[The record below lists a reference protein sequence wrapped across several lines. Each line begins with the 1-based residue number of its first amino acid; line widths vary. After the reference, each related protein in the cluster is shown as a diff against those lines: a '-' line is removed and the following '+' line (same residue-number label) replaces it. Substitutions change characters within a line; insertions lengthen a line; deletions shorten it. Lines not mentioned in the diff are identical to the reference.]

1 MQMRIKNSF
10 SLTGGIPAYLNSYA
24 TIPLV
29 ADLIEK
35 GMVPGTVMAF
45 MVTGGVTSIPA
56 AMGVHGFS
64 PT

>member
-10 SLTGGIPAYLNSYA
+10 SLTGGIPAYLNGYA

-35 GMVPGTVMAF
+35 GMVPGAARAF
-45 MVTGGVTSIPA
+45 MLASE
-56 AMGVHGFS
+56 
-64 PT
+64 

>member
-35 GMVPGTVMAF
+35 GMVPGAARAF
-45 MVTGGVTSIPA
+45 MLASE
-56 AMGVHGFS
+56 
-64 PT
+64 